1 MNRAGTIRRARTFAA
16 VTALAIAAAGCW
28 QKEDET
34 GLQKGLET
42 LPEGTSAPAA
52 VAHVDTA
59 AVVPPPAT
67 SSTGLGAFEDTA
79 GAPGTAQQPPAPP
92 VPAPTAAQPGEWTT
106 GAVAGS
112 ATGPGAATL
121 VEVRSGPHEEFD
133 RVVFD
138 FGAGALPGYRVEY
151 VRPPI
156 TRCGSGQATQVA
168 GAAWLRVHFT
178 PAQAHT
184 DAGQPTITQ
193 RERVLSLPVVRELEL
208 TCDFEGHV
216 EWVLGV
222 GRPNRY
228 RVLELSSPARVVVD
242 VRRD

>member
-1 MNRAGTIRRARTFAA
+1 MVQHTRALVAIA
-16 VTALAIAAAGCW
+16 ALAATAAGCW

-52 VAHVDTA
+52 VAHADTA
-59 AVVPPPAT
+59 TVVTPPAP
-67 SSTGLGAFEDTA
+67 SSGGLGAFEDTA
-79 GAPGTAQQPPAPP
+79 AASGAAQLPPVAP
-92 VPAPTAAQPGEWTT
+92 VPAPTAARPGEWTT

-121 VEVRSGPHEEFD
+121 VEVRTGPHEEFD

-138 FGAGALPGYRVEY
+138 FGAGTLPGYRVEF
-151 VRPPI
+151 VSPPI

-178 PAQAHT
+178 PAQAHD
-184 DAGQPTITQ
+184 DAGQPTIAQ
-193 RERVLSLPVVRELEL
+193 RERMLSLPAVQELEL

-222 GRPNRY
+222 AAPKPY
-228 RVLELSSPARVVVD
+228 RVLEMGSPARLVVD
-242 VRRD
+242 VMR

>member
-59 AVVPPPAT
+59 VVTTPPAT

-79 GAPGTAQQPPAPP
+79 AAPAIEQPPIAP
-92 VPAPTAAQPGEWTT
+92 VPVPTAAQPGEWTT
-106 GAVAGS
+106 GVVAGS

-121 VEVRSGPHEEFD
+121 VEVRTGPHEEFD

-168 GAAWLRVHFT
+168 GSAWLRVHFT

-184 DAGQPTITQ
+184 DAGQPTIAQ
-193 RERVLSLPVVRELEL
+193 RERMLSLPVVREIEL

-222 GRPNRY
+222 AAPKQY
-228 RVLELSSPARVVVD
+228 RVLEMGSPARLVVD
-242 VRRD
+242 VMR